1 MVVCGGWMLL
11 GVLGDGVCVVRA
23 DSDDSLVLF
32 PAMAVAVFCLVFVY
46 FFFSQFIFCNRLI
59 LYGLL
64 SLGGLCFKN
73 CRFISY

>member
-1 MVVCGGWMLL
+1 MLL

-23 DSDDSLVLF
+23 DSGDGWFLF
-32 PAMAVAVFCLVFVY
+32 LAMAVVVFCLVFVY
-46 FFFSQFIFCNRLI
+46 SFFSQYIFCNRLI

-64 SLGGLCFKN
+64 SLGGLCFKI